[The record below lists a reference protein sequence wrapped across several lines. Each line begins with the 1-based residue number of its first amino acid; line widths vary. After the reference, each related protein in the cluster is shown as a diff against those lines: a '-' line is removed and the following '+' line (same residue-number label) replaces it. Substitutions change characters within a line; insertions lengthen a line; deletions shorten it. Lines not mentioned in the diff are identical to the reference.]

1 MRTTQLVTS
10 YIQATLFLVL
20 GIRAVTGW
28 IKRRDNA
35 SAHLAWA
42 TALFGLSSLV
52 SAISGT
58 VYDSLKG
65 QTPPVWLSI
74 ISTSLIYLALYAFL
88 VFLGDFLP
96 FNRVIRELFR
106 IATIVGI
113 TFGVVE
119 RPKFV
124 FKPPAALV
132 CMRGPHDPLPC
143 RAYVG
148 GILVYFAIVLGVL
161 WVSFI
166 INAFRVKGLA
176 RFRMFSIA
184 AGFLLLFVAI
194 GLIPRHLFGKIP
206 TKTAQD
212 LTSTVQYIALASA
225 PLLLVG
231 FTPPSWLW
239 RAFGQPPSE

>member
-1 MRTTQLVTS
+1 MRTSQLVTS
-10 YIQATLFLVL
+10 YIQAALFLLL
-20 GIRAVTGW
+20 GARSVIGW
-28 IKRRDNA
+28 ARRRDQA

-74 ISTSLIYLALYAFL
+74 VSTSLIYVALYAFL
-88 VFLGDFLP
+88 VFLGNFLP
-96 FNRVIRELFR
+96 FNRFIREFFR
-106 IATIVGI
+106 VATIVGI
-113 TFGVVE
+113 ALGVVE

-124 FKPPAALV
+124 FKPPNALV

-143 RAYVG
+143 RGYVS
-148 GILVYFAIVLGVL
+148 GILLYFAIVFGIL
-161 WVSFI
+161 WISFI

-184 AGFLLLFVAI
+184 AGFLLLFIAI
-194 GLIPRHLFGKIP
+194 GLIPRLLFGKIP
-206 TKTAQD
+206 STTAQD
-212 LTSTVQYIALASA
+212 LTTAVQYIALASG
-225 PLLLVG
+225 PLLLIG
-231 FTPPSWLW
+231 FTPPSWLSK
-239 RAFGQPPSE
+239 AFAQTEAS

>member
-1 MRTTQLVTS
+1 LVTS
-10 YIQATLFLVL
+10 YIQAGLFLVL
-20 GIRAVTGW
+20 GIRSVIGW
-28 IKRRDNA
+28 IRKRDTA

-42 TALFGLSSLV
+42 TALFGLSSLI

-65 QTPPVWLSI
+65 QQAPIWVSI

-96 FNRVIRELFR
+96 FNRFIREFFR

-113 TFGVVE
+113 ALGVVE
-119 RPKFV
+119 RPKFI
-124 FKPPAALV
+124 FKPPNALV
-132 CMRGPHDPLPC
+132 CLRGPHDPLPC
-143 RAYVG
+143 RGYVS
-148 GILVYFAIVLGVL
+148 GILLYFAIVFGIL

-184 AGFLLLFVAI
+184 AGFLLLFIAV
-194 GLIPRHLFGKIP
+194 GLIPRLLFGKIP
-206 TKTAQD
+206 STSAQD
-212 LTSTVQYIALASA
+212 LTTTVQYIALASG
-225 PLLLVG
+225 PLLLIG
-231 FTPPSWLW
+231 FTPPSWLSK
-239 RAFGQPPSE
+239 AFGKPQAA